1 VRKFPTSLLSKL
13 KDRQKNDALRGLMK
27 ADGLV
32 DFYSNDYLG
41 VAKLSFETEGLFGST
56 GSRLISGNSQRMEEI
71 EAQLAVFFHQESAL
85 LFNSGYDA
93 NLGLFS
99 AVPLKGDT
107 VIYDALVHASI
118 RDGIRMSLANSYSF
132 AHNDIDSLKDKLSRA
147 KGTIYVVV
155 ESVYSMDGDQGLI
168 QEILD
173 VCEKVAAY
181 LIVDEAHA
189 GGVLG
194 DNGEGLSTEKGL
206 DERLFAKVI
215 TFGKAYGSHGAVVLG
230 SNDLKTYLI
239 NFARSLIYTTALS
252 PHAQERIIT
261 VVKAVSD
268 LNAERYQLA
277 RNIILFKSSFNQSD
291 YHLIKSNSPI
301 QCLLIPGNSQAK
313 GLAKKLQDGGF
324 AIKAILSPTVPKG
337 EERLRICIHS
347 YNTEKEIIEL
357 TNLING

>member
-1 VRKFPTSLLSKL
+1 
-13 KDRQKNDALRGLMK
+13 
-27 ADGLV
+27 
-32 DFYSNDYLG
+32 
-41 VAKLSFETEGLFGST
+41 
-56 GSRLISGNSQRMEEI
+56 MEEI

-173 VCEKVAAY
+173 VCEKAAAY

-268 LNAERYQLA
+268 LSAERYQLA

-301 QCLLIPGNSQAK
+301 QCLLIPGNSHAK

-324 AIKAILSPTVPKG
+324 AIKAILSPTVSKG